1 MKDRIMSLRSDNK
14 VEEVHLNTALSPV
27 GSGSALCDNPIV
39 RRQMPEDEPKE
50 ERHTEITE
58 EDYEKYAQDYM
69 YNDEK
74 SELTKLYKWK
84 EKFYKYEED
93 YNLTDE
99 LVAPI

>member
-1 MKDRIMSLRSDNK
+1 M
-14 VEEVHLNTALSPV
+14 EEVHLNKALLSF
-27 GSGSALCDNPIV
+27 GDRGALCDNPIV
-39 RRQMPEDEPKE
+39 RRQMPEDKPKE

-58 EDYEKYAQDYM
+58 EDYEKYGQEYL
-69 YNDEK
+69 YQDEK

>member
-1 MKDRIMSLRSDNK
+1 
-14 VEEVHLNTALSPV
+14 
-27 GSGSALCDNPIV
+27 
-39 RRQMPEDEPKE
+39 MPEDKPKE

-58 EDYEKYAQDYM
+58 EDYEKYGQEYL
-69 YNDEK
+69 YHDEK

-84 EKFYKYEED
+84 ERFYKYEED